1 MPSYYPT
8 EYPFRPPNFATP
20 PPPLSAAGSSS
31 TSARS
36 SAYAT
41 STNTLP
47 YSDYNNVHIASG
59 DEDSHQALEITPESL
74 VQMLASDPAASSSAR
89 RPYRSI
95 DPSRWSETYSNSIRS
110 RSSSLGNG
118 VASNGIHEV
127 PPPLPLPLNP
137 KSSYD
142 VSWQAAVEKDDIGM
156 SEEETDDEHGLGDT
170 VNDTDLE
177 GKDDER
183 TSAAVVAEEGR
194 GLIVQGDSV
203 PVIQLQVQPGV
214 CCDIYFIYILNNIS
228 GTTHLLI
235 GSSSTPNAIPAFLTA
250 MLPQISHSLL
260 ALDISANF
268 LGALPPV
275 LADCENLEELN
286 VSSNPLRV
294 LPVFLADL
302 INLRVLIA
310 DSTGISTL
318 PETIVDLDKLHTV
331 SVRRNKLNALP
342 SWLCRLPVLQT
353 LNVDG
358 NPFQGPWKALVEPLL
373 AKVTIPQAHTPLTPA
388 LPWSAGAQAIP
399 DAENETD
406 TDISDHDVTS
416 PGVNNHVTEEEDYT
430 ITPAR
435 APFLGRSTTSPLP
448 LTASNPRVIQSKPL
462 VRTRTTPNR
471 TYFEQT
477 RGKSVAVPDLHARN
491 VPDDNRAEGQESSGE
506 REIRKMKSAGDL
518 RRGKTAISVNASE
531 GLPRPALSHYPTSI
545 SSSNLLNMGG
555 SGVAPEQTYNK
566 RFATLGH
573 NSQLNPPSRPP
584 VNATRPQ
591 IGQSTWDNAG
601 EDSNN
606 SSSRASLTPAAQTS
620 SQKQT
625 KPDLNDIQE
634 RPTREKTGRW
644 GFLKKMSM
652 GRIKPDTP
660 SSPPSASSNRSARTH
675 RSDHSGSIARK
686 TYDRMSRSPQID
698 VRLSTT
704 GKLDALP
711 ILSPS
716 SLEPEVPVAAS
727 ASSSLI
733 PPPLLNSRSKRRSFL
748 PVDAPGVMS
757 LSIPENSAFVTGVV
771 LSQEGETPE
780 NLVVPPVLDHEQY
793 IRREEDRARDVYS
806 RALRSV
812 MAYLRD
818 MNDLGTTQQGS
829 SPLSMYG
836 SPTTPDDYSTLRS
849 RRPTIVEPSR
859 ELSMTSSGS
868 MVSDMS
874 GQLRPSESITGL
886 RSGTSSQTLSVVTTD
901 SGSSDERK
909 FKKDD
914 KGKRVKVIQ
923 EILKWV
929 LAFLPIHRHCDLSR
943 AIHLEPSA
951 RMLLDYRSLLIS
963 TSSPAP
969 SRSTF

>member
-1 MPSYYPT
+1 MPSYIPA
-8 EYPFRPPNFATP
+8 EYPFRHPNFATP

-47 YSDYNNVHIASG
+47 YSDYNNIHIASG
-59 DEDSHQALEITPESL
+59 DEDNHQALEITPESL

-118 VASNGIHEV
+118 AASNGAHEV

-170 VNDTDLE
+170 ANDTDLE
-177 GKDDER
+177 GKDEER

-203 PVIQLQVQPGV
+203 PTIQLQIQPGM
-214 CCDIYFIYILNNIS
+214 CCGIYLIFIMSTQKKKNLS

-235 GSSSTPNAIPAFLTA
+235 GSSSTPNAIPAFLTS

-302 INLRVLIA
+302 INLRVLMA

-318 PETIVDLDKLHTV
+318 PETIVELDKLHTE

-353 LNVDG
+353 LRVDG

-373 AKVTIPQAHTPLTPA
+373 AKVAISQVHTPSTPA
-388 LPWSAGAQAIP
+388 LPWSAGAQTVP
-399 DAENETD
+399 DTEIESTD
-406 TDISDHDVTS
+406 TDDISDHDVASTS
-416 PGVNNHVTEEEDYT
+416 VNNHVTEEEDYT

-448 LTASNPRVIQSKPL
+448 LTASSAPVIQSKPL
-462 VRTRTTPNR
+462 ARTRTTPNR

-477 RGKSVAVPDLHARN
+477 RGKSIAIPDLHARN
-491 VPDDNRAEGQESSGE
+491 VPDENRAEAQDSSGE

-518 RRGKTAISVNASE
+518 RRGKTAIAVNASD
-531 GLPRPALSHYPTSI
+531 GMPRPALSNYSTSI

-555 SGVAPEQTYNK
+555 GGVAPDQTYNK
-566 RFATLGH
+566 RFATLGP
-573 NSQLNPPSRPP
+573 NSQLISPSRPP

-591 IGQSTWDNAG
+591 LSQSMWDNTG
-601 EDSNN
+601 ENSNN
-606 SSSRASLTPAAQTS
+606 TSNRASLTSPAQTS

-625 KPDLNDIQE
+625 KSDLNDLQD

-652 GRIKPDTP
+652 GRIRSDTP
-660 SSPPSASSNRSARTH
+660 SSPPSASSNRSARSH
-675 RSDHSGSIARK
+675 KSDHSGSIARK
-686 TYDRMSRSPQID
+686 TYDRMSKSPQID

-711 ILSPS
+711 ILPSS

-727 ASSSLI
+727 ALSSLV
-733 PPPLLNSRSKRRSFL
+733 PPPLLQSRLKRRSFL

-771 LSQEGETPE
+771 LSQEGETSE
-780 NLVVPPVLDHEQY
+780 NSLVSPKSPVLNHEQY
-793 IRREEDRARDVYS
+793 IRQEEDRARDVYT

-812 MAYLRD
+812 MAYLKD
-818 MNDLGTTQQGS
+818 MNDLGTIQQSS

-836 SPTTPDDYSTLRS
+836 SPTTPDDYPTLRS

-859 ELSMTSSGS
+859 ELSMTSSVS

-909 FKKDD
+909 FKDD
-914 KGKRVKVIQ
+914 KGKRIKVIQ

-929 LAFLPIHRHCDLSR
+929 LAFAFFPFRRTMTYYVQFI
-943 AIHLEPSA
+943 
-951 RMLLDYRSLLIS
+951 
-963 TSSPAP
+963 
-969 SRSTF
+969 

>member
-1 MPSYYPT
+1 
-8 EYPFRPPNFATP
+8 
-20 PPPLSAAGSSS
+20 
-31 TSARS
+31 
-36 SAYAT
+36 
-41 STNTLP
+41 
-47 YSDYNNVHIASG
+47 
-59 DEDSHQALEITPESL
+59 
-74 VQMLASDPAASSSAR
+74 
-89 RPYRSI
+89 
-95 DPSRWSETYSNSIRS
+95 
-110 RSSSLGNG
+110 
-118 VASNGIHEV
+118 
-127 PPPLPLPLNP
+127 
-137 KSSYD
+137 
-142 VSWQAAVEKDDIGM
+142 
-156 SEEETDDEHGLGDT
+156 
-170 VNDTDLE
+170 
-177 GKDDER
+177 
-183 TSAAVVAEEGR
+183 
-194 GLIVQGDSV
+194 
-203 PVIQLQVQPGV
+203 
-214 CCDIYFIYILNNIS
+214 
-228 GTTHLLI
+228 
-235 GSSSTPNAIPAFLTA
+235 

-353 LNVDG
+353 LRVDG

-373 AKVTIPQAHTPLTPA
+373 AKVAISQVHTPLTPA
-388 LPWSAGAQAIP
+388 LPWSAGVQTIP
-399 DAENETD
+399 DTENETD
-406 TDISDHDVTS
+406 TDISDHDVAS
-416 PGVNNHVTEEEDYT
+416 LGVNNHVTEEEDYT

-448 LTASNPRVIQSKPL
+448 LAASSPPVIQSKPL
-462 VRTRTTPNR
+462 ARTRTTPNR

-477 RGKSVAVPDLHARN
+477 HGKSIAIPDLHALN
-491 VPDDNRAEGQESSGE
+491 VSAESRAEGQESSGE

-518 RRGKTAISVNASE
+518 RRGKSAIAVNTSDE
-531 GLPRPALSHYPTSI
+531 MPRPALSHYPTSI

-555 SGVAPEQTYNK
+555 GEVAPDQTYNK
-566 RFATLGH
+566 KFATLGP
-573 NSQLNPPSRPP
+573 NSQLISPSRPP
-584 VNATRPQ
+584 VNAARPQ
-591 IGQSTWDNAG
+591 LSQHMWDNTG

-606 SSSRASLTPAAQTS
+606 ASNRASFTPAAQTAF
-620 SQKQT
+620 QKQT
-625 KPDLNDIQE
+625 KSDLNDIQE

-652 GRIKPDTP
+652 GRIKSDTP
-660 SSPPSASSNRSARTH
+660 SSPPSASSNRSARSH
-675 RSDHSGSIARK
+675 KSDLSGSIARK
-686 TYDRMSRSPQID
+686 TYDRMSKSPQID

-711 ILSPS
+711 ILSSS
-716 SLEPEVPVAAS
+716 SLEPEVPVVAS
-727 ASSSLI
+727 VSSSLV
-733 PPPLLNSRSKRRSFL
+733 PPPLLHSRSKRRSFL

-780 NLVVPPVLDHEQY
+780 NPLVSLRSPVLDHEQY
-793 IRREEDRARDVYS
+793 IQREEDRARDVYT

-812 MAYLRD
+812 MAYLKD
-818 MNDLGTTQQGS
+818 MNDLGTVQQGS

-836 SPTTPDDYSTLRS
+836 SPTTPDDYPTLRS

-859 ELSMTSSGS
+859 ELSMTSNGS
-868 MVSDMS
+868 IVSSDMS

-909 FKKDD
+909 FKDD
-914 KGKRVKVIQ
+914 KGKRAKVIQ

-929 LAFLPIHRHCDLSR
+929 CIPSLSE
-943 AIHLEPSA
+943 AL
-951 RMLLDYRSLLIS
+951 
-963 TSSPAP
+963 
-969 SRSTF
+969 

>member
-1 MPSYYPT
+1 
-8 EYPFRPPNFATP
+8 
-20 PPPLSAAGSSS
+20 
-31 TSARS
+31 
-36 SAYAT
+36 
-41 STNTLP
+41 
-47 YSDYNNVHIASG
+47 
-59 DEDSHQALEITPESL
+59 
-74 VQMLASDPAASSSAR
+74 
-89 RPYRSI
+89 
-95 DPSRWSETYSNSIRS
+95 
-110 RSSSLGNG
+110 
-118 VASNGIHEV
+118 
-127 PPPLPLPLNP
+127 
-137 KSSYD
+137 
-142 VSWQAAVEKDDIGM
+142 
-156 SEEETDDEHGLGDT
+156 
-170 VNDTDLE
+170 
-177 GKDDER
+177 
-183 TSAAVVAEEGR
+183 
-194 GLIVQGDSV
+194 
-203 PVIQLQVQPGV
+203 
-214 CCDIYFIYILNNIS
+214 
-228 GTTHLLI
+228 
-235 GSSSTPNAIPAFLTA
+235 

-275 LADCENLEELN
+275 LADCETLEELN

-302 INLRVLIA
+302 SNLRVLIA

-353 LNVDG
+353 LRVDG

-373 AKVTIPQAHTPLTPA
+373 AKVAISQVHTPSTPA
-388 LPWSAGAQAIP
+388 LPWSSGVQTIP
-399 DAENETD
+399 DTENETD
-406 TDISDHDVTS
+406 TDISDHDVAS
-416 PGVNNHVTEEEDYT
+416 PGMNNHVNEEEDYT

-448 LTASNPRVIQSKPL
+448 LTASSPPVVQSKPL
-462 VRTRTTPNR
+462 ARTRTTPNR

-477 RGKSVAVPDLHARN
+477 HGKSMAIPDLHTRN
-491 VPDDNRAEGQESSGE
+491 VSVENSVEGQESSGE

-518 RRGKTAISVNASE
+518 RRGKTAIAINASDE
-531 GLPRPALSHYPTSI
+531 MPRPALSHYPTSI

-555 SGVAPEQTYNK
+555 GGVAPDQTYNK
-566 RFATLGH
+566 RFATLGP
-573 NSQLNPPSRPP
+573 NSQLIPPSRPP
-584 VNATRPQ
+584 VNVARPQ
-591 IGQSTWDNAG
+591 LSQSMWDNTG
-601 EDSNN
+601 EDSNSASN
-606 SSSRASLTPAAQTS
+606 RASFTSAAQTS

-625 KPDLNDIQE
+625 KSDLNDIQD
-634 RPTREKTGRW
+634 RPPTREKTGRW

-652 GRIKPDTP
+652 GRIKSDTP
-660 SSPPSASSNRSARTH
+660 SSPPSASSNRTARSH
-675 RSDHSGSIARK
+675 KSDHSGSIARK
-686 TYDRMSRSPQID
+686 TYDRMSKSPQID

-711 ILSPS
+711 ILSSS
-716 SLEPEVPVAAS
+716 SLEPDLPAVASVPSGLV
-727 ASSSLI
+727 

-780 NLVVPPVLDHEQY
+780 NPLVSLKSPVLDHEQY
-793 IRREEDRARDVYS
+793 IRREEDRARDVYT

-812 MAYLRD
+812 MAYLKD
-818 MNDLGTTQQGS
+818 MNDLGTVQQG

-836 SPTTPDDYSTLRS
+836 SPTTPDDYPTLRS

-868 MVSDMS
+868 IVSDMS
-874 GQLRPSESITGL
+874 GQLRPSESITGI

-909 FKKDD
+909 FKDD

-923 EILKWV
+923 EILK
-929 LAFLPIHRHCDLSR
+929 
-943 AIHLEPSA
+943 
-951 RMLLDYRSLLIS
+951 
-963 TSSPAP
+963 
-969 SRSTF
+969 

>member
-1 MPSYYPT
+1 
-8 EYPFRPPNFATP
+8 
-20 PPPLSAAGSSS
+20 
-31 TSARS
+31 
-36 SAYAT
+36 
-41 STNTLP
+41 
-47 YSDYNNVHIASG
+47 
-59 DEDSHQALEITPESL
+59 
-74 VQMLASDPAASSSAR
+74 
-89 RPYRSI
+89 
-95 DPSRWSETYSNSIRS
+95 
-110 RSSSLGNG
+110 
-118 VASNGIHEV
+118 
-127 PPPLPLPLNP
+127 
-137 KSSYD
+137 
-142 VSWQAAVEKDDIGM
+142 
-156 SEEETDDEHGLGDT
+156 
-170 VNDTDLE
+170 
-177 GKDDER
+177 
-183 TSAAVVAEEGR
+183 
-194 GLIVQGDSV
+194 
-203 PVIQLQVQPGV
+203 
-214 CCDIYFIYILNNIS
+214 
-228 GTTHLLI
+228 
-235 GSSSTPNAIPAFLTA
+235 

-302 INLRVLIA
+302 INLRVLMA

-318 PETIVDLDKLHTV
+318 PETIVELDKLHTV

-353 LNVDG
+353 LRVDG

-373 AKVTIPQAHTPLTPA
+373 AKVSQVHTPSAPA
-388 LPWSAGAQAIP
+388 LPWSTGAQTIP
-399 DAENETD
+399 DTENETTD

-416 PGVNNHVTEEEDYT
+416 PGVNNEEEDYT

-435 APFLGRSTTSPLP
+435 TPFLGRSTTSPLP
-448 LTASNPRVIQSKPL
+448 LTASSAPAIQSKPL

-477 RGKSVAVPDLHARN
+477 RGKSVAIPDLQARN
-491 VPDDNRAEGQESSGE
+491 VPDENRAEGQESSGE

-518 RRGKTAISVNASE
+518 RRGNKIAIAVSASD
-531 GLPRPALSHYPTSI
+531 GIPRPALSHYPTSI

-555 SGVAPEQTYNK
+555 GGVAPDQTYNK
-566 RFATLGH
+566 RFATLGP
-573 NSQLNPPSRPP
+573 NSQLIPPSRPP

-591 IGQSTWDNAG
+591 LSQSMWENTR

-606 SSSRASLTPAAQTS
+606 ASNRASLTLAAQTS

-652 GRIKPDTP
+652 GRIKPDAP
-660 SSPPSASSNRSARTH
+660 SSPPSASSNRSARSH
-675 RSDHSGSIARK
+675 KSDHSGSIARK
-686 TYDRMSRSPQID
+686 TYDRMSKSPQID

-711 ILSPS
+711 ILSS
-716 SLEPEVPVAAS
+716 TSLEPEVPVAAP
-727 ASSSLI
+727 ASSSLV
-733 PPPLLNSRSKRRSFL
+733 PPPLLQSRSKRRSFL
-748 PVDAPGVMS
+748 PIDAPGVMS

-771 LSQEGETPE
+771 LSQEGERETPE
-780 NLVVPPVLDHEQY
+780 KPLFSPRSQELDHEQY
-793 IRREEDRARDVYS
+793 IRREEDRARDVYT

-812 MAYLRD
+812 MAYLKD
-818 MNDLGTTQQGS
+818 MNDLGTVQQSS

-849 RRPTIVEPSR
+849 RRPTVVEPSR

-874 GQLRPSESITGL
+874 GQLRASESITGL

-909 FKKDD
+909 FKDD

-929 LAFLPIHRHCDLSR
+929 LALLPFPRHYDLLR
-943 AIHLEPSA
+943 AI
-951 RMLLDYRSLLIS
+951 I
-963 TSSPAP
+963 
-969 SRSTF
+969 

>member
-1 MPSYYPT
+1 
-8 EYPFRPPNFATP
+8 
-20 PPPLSAAGSSS
+20 
-31 TSARS
+31 
-36 SAYAT
+36 
-41 STNTLP
+41 
-47 YSDYNNVHIASG
+47 
-59 DEDSHQALEITPESL
+59 
-74 VQMLASDPAASSSAR
+74 
-89 RPYRSI
+89 
-95 DPSRWSETYSNSIRS
+95 
-110 RSSSLGNG
+110 
-118 VASNGIHEV
+118 
-127 PPPLPLPLNP
+127 
-137 KSSYD
+137 
-142 VSWQAAVEKDDIGM
+142 
-156 SEEETDDEHGLGDT
+156 
-170 VNDTDLE
+170 
-177 GKDDER
+177 
-183 TSAAVVAEEGR
+183 
-194 GLIVQGDSV
+194 
-203 PVIQLQVQPGV
+203 
-214 CCDIYFIYILNNIS
+214 
-228 GTTHLLI
+228 
-235 GSSSTPNAIPAFLTA
+235 

-302 INLRVLIA
+302 VNLRVLMA

-318 PETIVDLDKLHTV
+318 PETIVELDKLHTV

-353 LNVDG
+353 LRVDG

-373 AKVTIPQAHTPLTPA
+373 AKVAISQVHTPSTPA
-388 LPWSAGAQAIP
+388 LPWSAGAQTIP
-399 DAENETD
+399 DAENETTD
-406 TDISDHDVTS
+406 TDVSDHDVAS
-416 PGVNNHVTEEEDYT
+416 PGMNNHVTEEEDYT

-448 LTASNPRVIQSKPL
+448 LTASSAPVVQSKPL

-477 RGKSVAVPDLHARN
+477 RGKSIAIPDVHPQN
-491 VPDDNRAEGQESSGE
+491 IPNENRAEGQESSSGE

-518 RRGKTAISVNASE
+518 RRGKSAIAVNASD
-531 GLPRPALSHYPTSI
+531 GMPRPALSHYPTSI

-555 SGVAPEQTYNK
+555 GGVVPDQIYNK
-566 RFATLGH
+566 RFATLGP

-591 IGQSTWDNAG
+591 LSQSMWDNTV

-606 SSSRASLTPAAQTS
+606 TSNRASLTPAAQTS

-625 KPDLNDIQE
+625 KPDLNEIQE

-652 GRIKPDTP
+652 GRIKSDTP
-660 SSPPSASSNRSARTH
+660 SSPPSASSNRSARSH
-675 RSDHSGSIARK
+675 KSDHSGSIARK
-686 TYDRMSRSPQID
+686 TYDRMSKSPQID

-711 ILSPS
+711 ILSSS
-716 SLEPEVPVAAS
+716 SLEPEVPVAAP
-727 ASSSLI
+727 ASSSLV
-733 PPPLLNSRSKRRSFL
+733 PPPLLQSRSKRRSFL

-780 NLVVPPVLDHEQY
+780 NPLVSPSPVLDHEQY
-793 IRREEDRARDVYS
+793 IRREEDRARDVYT

-812 MAYLRD
+812 MAYLKD
-818 MNDLGTTQQGS
+818 MNDLGTIQQS
-829 SPLSMYG
+829 NSPLSMYG
-836 SPTTPDDYSTLRS
+836 SPTTPDDYPTLRS

-859 ELSMTSSGS
+859 ELSMTSSAS

-901 SGSSDERK
+901 SCSSDERK
-909 FKKDD
+909 FKDD

-923 EILKWV
+923 EIVKWV
-929 LAFLPIHRHCDLSR
+929 LAFLPFPRHYDLLQF
-943 AIHLEPSA
+943 I
-951 RMLLDYRSLLIS
+951 
-963 TSSPAP
+963 
-969 SRSTF
+969 

>member
-1 MPSYYPT
+1 
-8 EYPFRPPNFATP
+8 
-20 PPPLSAAGSSS
+20 
-31 TSARS
+31 
-36 SAYAT
+36 
-41 STNTLP
+41 
-47 YSDYNNVHIASG
+47 
-59 DEDSHQALEITPESL
+59 
-74 VQMLASDPAASSSAR
+74 MLASDPATSSSAR
-89 RPYRSI
+89 RPFRSL
-95 DPSRWSETYSNSIRS
+95 DPSRWSESYSNSIRS

-118 VASNGIHEV
+118 IASNGAHEV
-127 PPPLPLPLNP
+127 PPPLPLNP

-142 VSWQAAVEKDDIGM
+142 VSWQAAVEKDDMGM

-170 VNDTDLE
+170 VNDTDLDA
-177 GKDDER
+177 KDEER

-203 PVIQLQVQPGV
+203 PIIQLQVQPGV
-214 CCDIYFIYILNNIS
+214 CCDIYLNYNLSSKKKNNIS

-235 GSSSTPNAIPAFLTA
+235 GSSSTPNAIPAFLTST
-250 MLPQISHSLL
+250 LPQISHSLL

-353 LNVDG
+353 LRVDG

-373 AKVTIPQAHTPLTPA
+373 AKVAMSHVHTPLTPV
-388 LPWSAGAQAIP
+388 LPWSAGVHTIA
-399 DAENETD
+399 DTENDTD
-406 TDISDHDVTS
+406 TDVSDHDVTS

-430 ITPAR
+430 ITPAS

-448 LTASNPRVIQSKPL
+448 LAVSSPPLIQSKPL

-471 TYFEQT
+471 TYFEKAH
-477 RGKSVAVPDLHARN
+477 GKSIAIPDFHTQNIPAE
-491 VPDDNRAEGQESSGE
+491 NRAENQESSGE

-518 RRGKTAISVNASE
+518 RRGKTAIAVNASNE
-531 GLPRPALSHYPTSI
+531 MPRPALSHYPTSI

-555 SGVAPEQTYNK
+555 GGVAPDQTYNK
-566 RFATLGH
+566 RFATLGP
-573 NSQLNPPSRPP
+573 NSQVVSPSRPP
-584 VNATRPQ
+584 GNVARPQ
-591 IGQSTWDNAG
+591 LSQSMWDNTG

-606 SSSRASLTPAAQTS
+606 ASNRASFTSAAHTS

-625 KPDLNDIQE
+625 KSDLNDSQE
-634 RPTREKTGRW
+634 RPTREKSGRW

-652 GRIKPDTP
+652 GRIKSDTP
-660 SSPPSASSNRSARTH
+660 SSPPSASSNRTARSHKSDQSA
-675 RSDHSGSIARK
+675 SIARK
-686 TYDRMSRSPQID
+686 TYDRMSKSPQID
-698 VRLSTT
+698 IRLSTT

-711 ILSPS
+711 ILSSS
-716 SLEPEVPVAAS
+716 SLGPEVPVV
-727 ASSSLI
+727 ASSLV
-733 PPPLLNSRSKRRSFL
+733 PPPLLHSRSKRRSFL

-757 LSIPENSAFVTGVV
+757 LSIPENSAFVTGVA

-780 NLVVPPVLDHEQY
+780 NPLVSSSPVLDHEQY
-793 IRREEDRARDVYS
+793 IRREEDRARDVYT

-812 MAYLRD
+812 MAYLKD
-818 MNDLGTTQQGS
+818 MNDLGTVS

-836 SPTTPDDYSTLRS
+836 SPTASDDYPTLRS

-868 MVSDMS
+868 TDMS

-909 FKKDD
+909 FKDD
-914 KGKRVKVIQ
+914 KGKRIKVIQ
-923 EILKWV
+923 EILK
-929 LAFLPIHRHCDLSR
+929 
-943 AIHLEPSA
+943 
-951 RMLLDYRSLLIS
+951 
-963 TSSPAP
+963 
-969 SRSTF
+969 

>member
-8 EYPFRPPNFATP
+8 EYRHPNFSTP

-59 DEDSHQALEITPESL
+59 DEDNHQALEITPESL
-74 VQMLASDPAASSSAR
+74 VQMLASDPATSSSAR

-118 VASNGIHEV
+118 VASNGAHEV
-127 PPPLPLPLNP
+127 PPPLPVPLNP

-142 VSWQAAVEKDDIGM
+142 VSWQAAAEKDDIGM

-177 GKDDER
+177 GKDEER

-194 GLIVQGDSV
+194 GHIVQGDSV
-203 PVIQLQVQPGV
+203 PIIQLQVQPGV
-214 CCDIYFIYILNNIS
+214 CCDIYLFIISTQKNIS

-235 GSSSTPNAIPAFLTA
+235 GSSSTPNAIPAFLTS

-318 PETIVDLDKLHTV
+318 PETIVGLDKLHTV

-353 LNVDG
+353 LRVDG

-373 AKVTIPQAHTPLTPA
+373 AKVAISQVHTPLTPV
-388 LPWSAGAQAIP
+388 LPWSAGVQTIT
-399 DAENETD
+399 DTENETD
-406 TDISDHDVTS
+406 TDISDHDVAS
-416 PGVNNHVTEEEDYT
+416 PDVNNHATEEEDYT

-435 APFLGRSTTSPLP
+435 TPFLGRPTTSPLP
-448 LTASNPRVIQSKPL
+448 LAAPSPPVIQSKPL
-462 VRTRTTPNR
+462 ARTRTTPNR

-477 RGKSVAVPDLHARN
+477 HGKSIAIPDLHARN
-491 VPDDNRAEGQESSGE
+491 VPAENRAEVQESSSE

-518 RRGKTAISVNASE
+518 RRGKTAIAVNASD
-531 GLPRPALSHYPTSI
+531 GMLRPALSHYPTSI

-555 SGVAPEQTYNK
+555 GGVAPDQTYNK
-566 RFATLGH
+566 RFATLGP
-573 NSQLNPPSRPP
+573 NSQLIPPSRPP
-584 VNATRPQ
+584 VNAARPQ
-591 IGQSTWDNAG
+591 LSQSMWDITG

-606 SSSRASLTPAAQTS
+606 ASNRASFTSAAQTS

-625 KPDLNDIQE
+625 KSDLNDIQE
-634 RPTREKTGRW
+634 QPPTREKTGRW

-652 GRIKPDTP
+652 GRIKSDTP
-660 SSPPSASSNRSARTH
+660 SSPPSASSNRTARSH
-675 RSDHSGSIARK
+675 KSNHSGSIARK
-686 TYDRMSRSPQID
+686 TYDRMSKSPQID

-711 ILSPS
+711 ILSSS
-716 SLEPEVPVAAS
+716 SLEPDLPVVAS
-727 ASSSLI
+727 VSSSLVL
-733 PPPLLNSRSKRRSFL
+733 PPLLHSRSKRRSFL

-780 NLVVPPVLDHEQY
+780 NPLVSPRSPVLDHEQY
-793 IRREEDRARDVYS
+793 IRREEDRARDVYT

-812 MAYLRD
+812 MAYLKD
-818 MNDLGTTQQGS
+818 MNDLGTVQQGS

-836 SPTTPDDYSTLRS
+836 SPTTPDDYPTLRS
-849 RRPTIVEPSR
+849 RRPTIVESSR
-859 ELSMTSSGS
+859 ELSMTSTGS
-868 MVSDMS
+868 MVSSDMS
-874 GQLRPSESITGL
+874 GQLRPSESIAGL

-909 FKKDD
+909 FKDD

-929 LAFLPIHRHCDLSR
+929 LAFLPSR
-943 AIHLEPSA
+943 GVITYH
-951 RMLLDYRSLLIS
+951 MQFI
-963 TSSPAP
+963 
-969 SRSTF
+969 

>member
-1 MPSYYPT
+1 
-8 EYPFRPPNFATP
+8 
-20 PPPLSAAGSSS
+20 
-31 TSARS
+31 
-36 SAYAT
+36 
-41 STNTLP
+41 
-47 YSDYNNVHIASG
+47 V
-59 DEDSHQALEITPESL
+59 
-74 VQMLASDPAASSSAR
+74 
-89 RPYRSI
+89 
-95 DPSRWSETYSNSIRS
+95 
-110 RSSSLGNG
+110 
-118 VASNGIHEV
+118 
-127 PPPLPLPLNP
+127 
-137 KSSYD
+137 
-142 VSWQAAVEKDDIGM
+142 
-156 SEEETDDEHGLGDT
+156 
-170 VNDTDLE
+170 
-177 GKDDER
+177 
-183 TSAAVVAEEGR
+183 
-194 GLIVQGDSV
+194 
-203 PVIQLQVQPGV
+203 
-214 CCDIYFIYILNNIS
+214 
-228 GTTHLLI
+228 
-235 GSSSTPNAIPAFLTA
+235 
-250 MLPQISHSLL
+250 LPQISHSLL

-302 INLRVLIA
+302 INLRVLMA

-318 PETIVDLDKLHTV
+318 PETIVELDKLHTV

-353 LNVDG
+353 LRVDG

-373 AKVTIPQAHTPLTPA
+373 AKVAVSQVFTPLTPA
-388 LPWSAGAQAIP
+388 PPWSAGAQTIP
-399 DAENETD
+399 DTENETTD
-406 TDISDHDVTS
+406 TDISDPDVAS
-416 PGVNNHVTEEEDYT
+416 PGVNNHVTEEEEDYT
-430 ITPAR
+430 ITPAS

-448 LTASNPRVIQSKPL
+448 LTASSAPVIQSKPL

-477 RGKSVAVPDLHARN
+477 HGKSAAIPDLHAQN
-491 VPDDNRAEGQESSGE
+491 VPEENRAEGQENSGE

-518 RRGKTAISVNASE
+518 RRGKNAIAVNASD
-531 GLPRPALSHYPTSI
+531 GIPRPSLSHYPTSI
-545 SSSNLLNMGG
+545 SSSNLLNMGDG
-555 SGVAPEQTYNK
+555 AVAPDQTYNK

-573 NSQLNPPSRPP
+573 NSQLISPSRPP

-591 IGQSTWDNAG
+591 LSHSMWDNTG
-601 EDSNN
+601 EKFNNASN
-606 SSSRASLTPAAQTS
+606 RASLTPASQTS
-620 SQKQT
+620 SQKQA

-652 GRIKPDTP
+652 GRIKSDTP
-660 SSPPSASSNRSARTH
+660 SSPPSASSNRTARSH
-675 RSDHSGSIARK
+675 KSDHSGSIARK
-686 TYDRMSRSPQID
+686 TYDRMSKSPQID

-711 ILSPS
+711 ILSSS
-716 SLEPEVPVAAS
+716 SLEPELPVVAS

-733 PPPLLNSRSKRRSFL
+733 PPPLLQSRSKRRSFL

-771 LSQEGETPE
+771 LSQGGTSE
-780 NLVVPPVLDHEQY
+780 NLLVSPMSPVLDHEQY
-793 IRREEDRARDVYS
+793 IRREEDRARDVYT

-812 MAYLRD
+812 MAYLKD
-818 MNDLGTTQQGS
+818 MNDLGTGAIQQSS

-849 RRPTIVEPSR
+849 RRPTVVEPSR

-868 MVSDMS
+868 MLSDMS
-874 GQLRPSESITGL
+874 GQLRLSESITGL

-909 FKKDD
+909 FKDD

-923 EILKWV
+923 EILK
-929 LAFLPIHRHCDLSR
+929 
-943 AIHLEPSA
+943 
-951 RMLLDYRSLLIS
+951 
-963 TSSPAP
+963 
-969 SRSTF
+969 